1 MLCLKTA
8 ETVTSGKIYCLLG
21 EYSKMEQRRYCM
33 KRLGMFVCLN
43 LLIVGSLV
51 AQSDLQPIATVRIQ
65 KNEPITLRQLK
76 TRVEAYQKEMGRV
89 MTLDERKKV
98 LDTIIN
104 ERLVVQAA
112 EKEGLR
118 VPDSEVNQNFIQMI
132 SQQVG
137 RNVTEAEFAQLI
149 KQQTG
154 LSLDDYMRAQ
164 NGMSLADYKN
174 FLRSQIIAQRYVMS
188 KNQTQLQNMA
198 GPSDS
203 DIRSYYELNK
213 QSFVQ
218 PDMVKIFLVV
228 AAKNDNPSAAEQ
240 KVRDLHKQ
248 LTDNPKA
255 VGELRIRSQE
265 SGSGYQAGEM
275 FVNKNNA
282 ASRQLGISMEALLK
296 IFNMS
301 VHEVSDVTETEN
313 DFQCFI
319 VQDKFPAK
327 ILDLSDVVK
336 PGTNVT
342 LYEYIKNNMHAQ
354 ATNQAINAA
363 LNQLIS
369 DLRKPENFQILR
381 SGADLDN
388 ALSW

>member
-1 MLCLKTA
+1 MRCLKTA
-8 ETVTSGKIYCLLG
+8 KTVTSGKIYCLLG

-188 KNQTQLQNMA
+188 KNQAQLQNMA

-248 LTDNPKA
+248 LQDNPKV

-265 SGSGYQAGEM
+265 AGSGYQAGEM

-301 VHEVSDVTETEN
+301 IHEVSDVTETEN

-319 VQDKFPAK
+319 VQDKFSAK

>member
-1 MLCLKTA
+1 
-8 ETVTSGKIYCLLG
+8 
-21 EYSKMEQRRYCM
+21 M

-188 KNQTQLQNMA
+188 KNQAQLQNMA

-248 LTDNPKA
+248 LQDNPKV

-265 SGSGYQAGEM
+265 AGSGYQAGEM

-319 VQDKFPAK
+319 VQDKFSAK